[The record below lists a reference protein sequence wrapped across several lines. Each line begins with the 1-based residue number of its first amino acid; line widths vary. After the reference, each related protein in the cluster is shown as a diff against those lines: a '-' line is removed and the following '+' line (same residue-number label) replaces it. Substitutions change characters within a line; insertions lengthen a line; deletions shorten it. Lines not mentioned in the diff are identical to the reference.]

1 MRALTNI
8 KRHIDKVMSS
18 EIFIEQTL
26 YSNIQQIVSTIHSQM
41 RFDEQNLNF
50 DFNGTNYQIQM
61 QQQEKDKVVLRYAHQ
76 AVPRWFSLGFK
87 SADFKQSDKWNNLL
101 GLFHFNDANCQILPA
116 NHVINYEKNQ
126 LDIDRNLYF
135 VSVKCASIDEA
146 RRRSV
151 VIALLTYDIHSNL
164 FLQMQTAEML

>member
-50 DFNGTNYQIQM
+50 DFNGTNYQI
-61 QQQEKDKVVLRYAHQ
+61 
-76 AVPRWFSLGFK
+76 
-87 SADFKQSDKWNNLL
+87 
-101 GLFHFNDANCQILPA
+101 
-116 NHVINYEKNQ
+116 
-126 LDIDRNLYF
+126 
-135 VSVKCASIDEA
+135 
-146 RRRSV
+146 
-151 VIALLTYDIHSNL
+151 
-164 FLQMQTAEML
+164 